1 MAKRSIFLIAFAV
14 VLLLTLG
21 FGMLASAS
29 YYTADNGNGDYAM
42 VMRQLVWL
50 AAAVVLGL
58 CCCVMDYHVLLRWR
72 WHLLAIATVT
82 LALCYYEPH
91 IGIKINGAKRWIGL
105 QALGL
110 KSARVQP
117 SEFAKVALIIA
128 LAGWY
133 GMRERIGRTFIQ
145 GFLLPLLMLGVIV
158 VLIGGEMDLGSALI
172 AACVGLSI
180 MIVAGAR
187 MRYISIAGALVL
199 ASLWLMVVITPNR
212 MTRVTAFLSEI
223 PALAKTKYGDTS
235 RLTKEQQEGIR
246 DKKRQQELARMAF
259 GSGGT
264 EGVGVGQGRMKMY
277 SLPEAHTDFI
287 LPMVGEELGLRGTL
301 AVVLAFVMII
311 LGGMCISSYA
321 PDTFGKLLGFGITL
335 LFGLEGLMNMGVTTG
350 VLPNKGLPLPFVSYG
365 GSSLVMAMIS
375 VGILCNIYRQG
386 VYRSP
391 DNLPVIRKKNR
402 WTPRLS
408 DNGAAQFE

>member
-29 YYTADNGNGDYAM
+29 YYTAENGNGDYAL

-50 AAAVVLGL
+50 VAAVLLGL
-58 CCCVMDYHVLLRWR
+58 VCCVTDYHHLLRWR
-72 WHLLAIATVT
+72 WHLLVLAAIA
-82 LALCYYEPH
+82 LALCYEQH

-105 QALGL
+105 QALGY
-110 KSARVQP
+110 KGARIQP
-117 SEFAKVALIIA
+117 SEFGKVALIIA
-128 LAGWY
+128 LAAWY
-133 GMRERIGRTFIQ
+133 GIHERIGRTFIK
-145 GFLLPLLMLGVIV
+145 GFLIPVLMLIGIV
-158 VLIGGEMDLGSALI
+158 VLIGAEMDLGSALI
-172 AACVGLSI
+172 AAGVGLSI

-187 MRYISIAGALVL
+187 LRYISLAGALAL
-199 ASLWLMVVITPNR
+199 ASLWLMITITPNR
-212 MTRVTAFLSEI
+212 MTRATAFLSEI
-223 PALAKTKYGDTS
+223 PFLAKTKYGDVS
-235 RLTKEQQEGIR
+235 RLPKEQQETIR
-246 DKKRQQELARMAF
+246 DNKRQQELARLAF
-259 GSGGT
+259 GSGGV
-264 EGVGVGQGRMKMY
+264 EGTGPGQGRMKMY

-301 AVVLAFVMII
+301 AAVLAFVMII

-365 GSSLVMAMIS
+365 GSSLVMAMVS

-391 DNLPVIRKKNR
+391 NNLPVIRKKNR